1 MNRQYPIYTRETEC
15 QDCYKCVRH
24 CPAKAI
30 KIEKGRAA
38 VIPELCVACGQC
50 VQVCP
55 AGAKQVRDDL
65 ERVRSLLRSKQEVM
79 LSLAPSWV
87 SEFPDMGRD
96 RLLGL
101 IRQAGFSGVSETAL
115 GAQVVAEQ
123 TVDWLERYPRGL
135 HLSTACP
142 AAALFVKKY
151 LPELAACLVP
161 VSSPMLEHGRMLKEA
176 LHPGCAVVFAG
187 PCIGKK
193 NESDEFPNWVD
204 CALTFADLRR
214 LLEEQKAY
222 SAGNDRSCFEPCDAG
237 VTALFPV
244 NGGMIESMEALRR
257 ERCGDGL
264 ARDVRLVTLC
274 GLDHIF
280 NSLKGIDV
288 QEGGVFVE
296 LLACEGGCVGGPCMT
311 NGSALLT
318 RDLAVR
324 VSCVV
329 GRAGGDS
336 GGYGGSLC
344 VEFR

>member
-1 MNRQYPIYTRETEC
+1 M
-15 QDCYKCVRH
+15 RH

-151 LPELAACLVP
+151 LPELTACLVP
-161 VSSPMLEHGRMLKEA
+161 VSSPMLEHGRMAERGA
-176 LHPGCAVVFAG
+176 ASGCARWFL
-187 PCIGKK
+187 P
-193 NESDEFPNWVD
+193 
-204 CALTFADLRR
+204 
-214 LLEEQKAY
+214 
-222 SAGNDRSCFEPCDAG
+222 
-237 VTALFPV
+237 
-244 NGGMIESMEALRR
+244 
-257 ERCGDGL
+257 
-264 ARDVRLVTLC
+264 
-274 GLDHIF
+274 
-280 NSLKGIDV
+280 
-288 QEGGVFVE
+288 
-296 LLACEGGCVGGPCMT
+296 
-311 NGSALLT
+311 
-318 RDLAVR
+318 VR
-324 VSCVV
+324 VS
-329 GRAGGDS
+329 GRKMNRMS
-336 GGYGGSLC
+336 
-344 VEFR
+344 FRTG